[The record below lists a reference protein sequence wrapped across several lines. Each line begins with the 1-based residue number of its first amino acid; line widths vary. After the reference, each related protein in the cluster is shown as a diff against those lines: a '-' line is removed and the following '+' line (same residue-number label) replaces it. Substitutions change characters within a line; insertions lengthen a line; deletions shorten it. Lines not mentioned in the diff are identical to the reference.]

1 MMFASV
7 FASLGTR
14 IMFVVLAALLG
25 LGGLFIGFV
34 KVIQKDVLA
43 QLMEHLET
51 GQYKKREKTLA
62 YMTKILEQGIHEYYK
77 NFDNATARKMALDY
91 FKRIND
97 DKGMIYM
104 VVVDKN
110 GVVLFD
116 PVNPKTVGQS
126 GLDAQSVDGV
136 YYVRGYL
143 EAAKKGGGYT
153 YYKMPK
159 YDGGVP
165 EKKFAYSHYDEVSQ
179 MVIATTS
186 YYTDYTDINTE
197 NQAIKEGVNKVFNEN
212 TTKLFLWILT
222 ATIALVVLTLI
233 YAKLR
238 IVKRIDELV
247 LKINAF
253 SHGDKDL
260 RAKIDVGDRND
271 EISQVGRGI
280 NLFVEN
286 ARLIMEE
293 IKGIST
299 SNKTSMDKLVQIAQE
314 TQKSMKDS
322 STTLNS
328 VKNKATDVA
337 SMMNISIE
345 QSQGLRKRLIET
357 QGLVKESKDAIG
369 DLFSQI
375 IESAHTEEE
384 LSSKVEQLSRNAD
397 DVKSILDII
406 NDIADQ
412 TNLLA
417 LNAAIEAARAGEH
430 GRGFAVV
437 ADEVRNL
444 AGRTQKSL
452 AEINST
458 IMVIVQEINAVS
470 SQMNLNSQKMER
482 LSDMSKS
489 VQETYEKMSSNL
501 SSVVLDS
508 NQSMDDYAKSG
519 RQIEAMVSDFAEVE
533 KVASKTLADS
543 SDILNIATHVSGT
556 TMNLDKQVNLFK
568 T

>member
-1 MMFASV
+1 M

-14 IMFVVLAALLG
+14 IMLVVLAALLG

-34 KVIQKDVLA
+34 KVMQKDVLA

-62 YMTKILEQGIHEYYK
+62 YMTKIIEQGIHEYYK
-77 NFDNATARKMALDY
+77 DFDNATARKMALDY
-91 FKRIND
+91 FKHIND

-186 YYTDYTDINTE
+186 YYTDINTE
-197 NQAIKEGVNKVFNEN
+197 NKAIKEGVNKVFNEN

-260 RAKIDVGDRND
+260 RTKIDVGDRND
-271 EISQVGRGI
+271 EISQVGRGV

-299 SNKTSMDKLVQIAQE
+299 SNKTSMDKLVQIVQE

-337 SMMNISIE
+337 IMMNASIE

-384 LSSKVEQLSRNAD
+384 LSSQVEQLSRNAD

-501 SSVVLDS
+501 SSVVSDS

-519 RQIEAMVSDFAEVE
+519 RQIEAMVSDFVGVE

>member
-1 MMFASV
+1 
-7 FASLGTR
+7 
-14 IMFVVLAALLG
+14 MFVVLAALLG

-34 KVIQKDVLA
+34 KVMQKDVLA

-179 MVIATTS
+179 MVIAATS
-186 YYTDYTDINTE
+186 YYTDINTE
-197 NQAIKEGVNKVFNEN
+197 NQAITEGVGKVFSEN
-212 TTKLFLWILT
+212 TIKLFLWILT

-271 EISQVGRGI
+271 EISQVARGV

-299 SNKTSMDKLVQIAQE
+299 LNKTSMDKLVQITQE

-337 SMMNISIE
+337 SMMNASIE

-375 IESAHTEEE
+375 TESAHTEEE

-458 IMVIVQEINAVS
+458 IMVIVQEINDVS

-519 RQIEAMVSDFAEVE
+519 HQIEAMVSDFAEVE

>member
-1 MMFASV
+1 MVFFSMFS
-7 FASLGTR
+7 SLGTR
-14 IMFVVLAALLG
+14 IMLVVLAALIS
-25 LGGLFIGFV
+25 LGGLFVGFV
-34 KVIQKDVLA
+34 KVMQKDVLA
-43 QLMEHLET
+43 QLMEHLEN

-62 YMTKILEQGIHEYYK
+62 YMTKLLEQGIHEYYK
-77 NFDNATARKMALDY
+77 SFDNATARKMALDY

-179 MVIATTS
+179 MVIVATS
-186 YYTDYTDINTE
+186 YYTDINTE
-197 NQAIKEGVNKVFNEN
+197 NKAIKEGVNKVFNEN

-247 LKINAF
+247 LKIDAF

-260 RAKIDVGDRND
+260 RIKIDVGDRND
-271 EISQVGRGI
+271 EISQVGRGV

-299 SNKTSMDKLVQIAQE
+299 LNKTSMDKLVQITQE

-328 VKNKATDVA
+328 VKNKATDIA

-375 IESAHTEEE
+375 TESAHTEEE

-501 SSVVLDS
+501 RSVVQDS

-519 RQIEAMVSDFAEVE
+519 HQIEAMVSDFVEVE

-543 SDILNIATHVSGT
+543 SDILNIATHVSET
-556 TMNLDKQVNLFK
+556 AMNLDKQVNLFK

>member
-1 MMFASV
+1 MMFSSM

-14 IMFVVLAALLG
+14 IMLVVLAALLG

-34 KVIQKDVLA
+34 KVMQKDVLA
-43 QLMEHLET
+43 QLMEHLEN

-62 YMTKILEQGIHEYYK
+62 YMTKLLEQGIHEYYK
-77 NFDNATARKMALDY
+77 SFDNATARKMALDY

-179 MVIATTS
+179 MVIAATS
-186 YYTDYTDINTE
+186 YYTDINTE
-197 NQAIKEGVNKVFNEN
+197 NKAIKEGVNKVFNEN

-299 SNKTSMDKLVQIAQE
+299 LNKTSMDQLVQITQE

-328 VKNKATDVA
+328 VKNKATDIA

-375 IESAHTEEE
+375 TESTHTEEE
-384 LSSKVEQLSRNAD
+384 LSSQVEQLSRNAD

-501 SSVVLDS
+501 NSVVLDS

-519 RQIEAMVSDFAEVE
+519 HQIEAMVSDFVEVE

-543 SDILNIATHVSGT
+543 SDVLNIATHVSET
-556 TMNLDKQVNLFK
+556 TINLDKQVNLFK

>member
-1 MMFASV
+1 MVFASV

-14 IMFVVLAALLG
+14 IVFVVLAALIS

-34 KVIQKDVLA
+34 KVMQKDVSA

-62 YMTKILEQGIHEYYK
+62 YMTELLEQGIHEYYK
-77 NFDNATARKMALDY
+77 NFDNATARKIALDY

-126 GLDAQSVDGV
+126 GLGLKSVDGV

-143 EAAKKGGGYT
+143 EGAKKGGGYT

-179 MVIATTS
+179 MVIAATS
-186 YYTDYTDINTE
+186 YYTDINTE
-197 NQAIKEGVNKVFNEN
+197 NQAITEGVGKVFNEN

-222 ATIALVVLTLI
+222 ATIALAVLTLI

-238 IVKRIDELV
+238 IVKRIDGLV

-260 RAKIDVGDRND
+260 RAKIEVDDRND
-271 EISQVGRGI
+271 EISQVGRGV

-299 SNKTSMDKLVQIAQE
+299 SNKTSMDKLVQIVQE
-314 TQKSMKDS
+314 TQKSMKNS

-337 SMMNISIE
+337 SMMNTSIE

-501 SSVVLDS
+501 SSVVSDS

-519 RQIEAMVSDFAEVE
+519 RQIEAMVSDFVEVE

>member
-1 MMFASV
+1 MMFSSM

-14 IMFVVLAALLG
+14 IMLVVLAALLG

-62 YMTKILEQGIHEYYK
+62 YMTKIIEQGIHEYYK

-116 PVNPKTVGQS
+116 SVNPKTVGQS

-186 YYTDYTDINTE
+186 YYTDINTE
-197 NQAIKEGVNKVFNEN
+197 NKAIKEGVNKVFNEN
-212 TTKLFLWILT
+212 TTRLFLWILT

-328 VKNKATDVA
+328 VKNKATDVVN
-337 SMMNISIE
+337 MMNISIE

-375 IESAHTEEE
+375 TESAHTEEE

-458 IMVIVQEINAVS
+458 IMVIVQEINDVS

-519 RQIEAMVSDFAEVE
+519 HQIEAMVSDFAEVE
-533 KVASKTLADS
+533 KVASKTLVDS
-543 SDILNIATHVSGT
+543 SNILNIATHVSET
-556 TMNLDKQVNLFK
+556 AMNLDKQVNLFK

>member
-1 MMFASV
+1 MMFSSM

-14 IMFVVLAALLG
+14 IMLVVLAALLG

-34 KVIQKDVLA
+34 KVMQKDVLA

-51 GQYKKREKTLA
+51 GQYKKREKTLT

-126 GLDAQSVDGV
+126 GLNAQSVDGV

-179 MVIATTS
+179 MVIAATS
-186 YYTDYTDINTE
+186 YYTDINTE
-197 NQAIKEGVNKVFNEN
+197 NKAIKEGVNKVFNEN

-222 ATIALVVLTLI
+222 ATVALVVLTLI

-260 RAKIDVGDRND
+260 RIKIDVGDRND
-271 EISQVGRGI
+271 EISQVGRGV

-299 SNKTSMDKLVQIAQE
+299 LNKTSMDQLVQIAQE

-328 VKNKATDVA
+328 VKNKATDIA

-375 IESAHTEEE
+375 TESAHTEEE

-501 SSVVLDS
+501 SSVVSDS

-519 RQIEAMVSDFAEVE
+519 HQIEAMVSDFAEVE
-533 KVASKTLADS
+533 KVASNTLADS

>member
-34 KVIQKDVLA
+34 KVMQKDVLA

-62 YMTKILEQGIHEYYK
+62 YMTKLLEQGIHEYYK
-77 NFDNATARKMALDY
+77 SFDNATARKMALDY

-179 MVIATTS
+179 MVIAATS
-186 YYTDYTDINTE
+186 YYTDINTE
-197 NQAIKEGVNKVFNEN
+197 NKAIKEGVNKVFNEN

-260 RAKIDVGDRND
+260 RTKIDVGDRND
-271 EISQVGRGI
+271 EISQVGRGV

-286 ARLIMEE
+286 ACLIMEE

-299 SNKTSMDKLVQIAQE
+299 SNKTSMDKLVQIVQE

-337 SMMNISIE
+337 SMMNASIE

-375 IESAHTEEE
+375 IESAHTEKE
-384 LSSKVEQLSRNAD
+384 LSSQVEQLSRNTD

-501 SSVVLDS
+501 SSVVSDS

-519 RQIEAMVSDFAEVE
+519 RQIEAMVSDFVGVE
-533 KVASKTLADS
+533 KVASKTLADY
-543 SDILNIATHVSGT
+543 SDILNIATHVSET

>member
-1 MMFASV
+1 MFSSM

-14 IMFVVLAALLG
+14 IMLVVLVALLG
-25 LGGLFIGFV
+25 LGGLFVGFV
-34 KVIQKDVLA
+34 KVMQKDVLA
-43 QLMEHLET
+43 QLMEHLEN

-62 YMTKILEQGIHEYYK
+62 YMTKLLEQGIHEYYK
-77 NFDNATARKMALDY
+77 SFDNATARKMALDY

-179 MVIATTS
+179 MVIAATS
-186 YYTDYTDINTE
+186 YYTDINTE
-197 NQAIKEGVNKVFNEN
+197 NKAIKEGVNKVFDEN

-253 SHGDKDL
+253 SRGDKDL
-260 RAKIDVGDRND
+260 RIKIDVGDRND
-271 EISQVGRGI
+271 EISQVGRGV

-299 SNKTSMDKLVQIAQE
+299 LNKTSMDKLVQITQE
-314 TQKSMKDS
+314 TQKSMKNS

-328 VKNKATDVA
+328 VKNKATDIA

-375 IESAHTEEE
+375 TESAHTEDE

-519 RQIEAMVSDFAEVE
+519 HQIEAMVSDFVEVE

-543 SDILNIATHVSGT
+543 SDILNIATHVSET

>member
-1 MMFASV
+1 MFSSM

-14 IMFVVLAALLG
+14 IMLVVLAALLG

-34 KVIQKDVLA
+34 KVMQKDVLA
-43 QLMEHLET
+43 QLMEHLEN

-179 MVIATTS
+179 MVIAATS
-186 YYTDYTDINTE
+186 YYTDINTE
-197 NQAIKEGVNKVFNEN
+197 NKAIKEGVNKVFNEN

-260 RAKIDVGDRND
+260 RAKIDVDDRND
-271 EISQVGRGI
+271 EISQVGRGV
-280 NLFVEN
+280 NLFVEK

-299 SNKTSMDKLVQIAQE
+299 SNKTSMDQLVQIVQE

-328 VKNKATDVA
+328 VKNKATDIA

-375 IESAHTEEE
+375 TESAHTEDE

-458 IMVIVQEINAVS
+458 IMVIVQEINDVS

-501 SSVVLDS
+501 SSVVSDS

-519 RQIEAMVSDFAEVE
+519 HQIEAMVSDFAEVE

>member
-34 KVIQKDVLA
+34 KVMQKDVLA

-179 MVIATTS
+179 MVIAATS
-186 YYTDYTDINTE
+186 YYTDINTE
-197 NQAIKEGVNKVFNEN
+197 NKAIKEGVNKVFNEN

-260 RAKIDVGDRND
+260 RTKIDVGDRND
-271 EISQVGRGI
+271 EISQVGRGV

-286 ARLIMEE
+286 ARLIMEK

-337 SMMNISIE
+337 SMMNASIE

-384 LSSKVEQLSRNAD
+384 LSSQVEQLSRNAD

-501 SSVVLDS
+501 SSVVSDS

-519 RQIEAMVSDFAEVE
+519 RQIEAMVSDFVGVE

>member
-1 MMFASV
+1 
-7 FASLGTR
+7 SLGTR

-34 KVIQKDVLA
+34 KIMQKDVLA

-62 YMTKILEQGIHEYYK
+62 YMTKLLEQGIHGYYK

-126 GLDAQSVDGV
+126 GLSLQSVDGV

-179 MVIATTS
+179 MVIAATS
-186 YYTDYTDINTE
+186 YYTDINTE
-197 NQAIKEGVNKVFNEN
+197 NQAITEGVGKVFNEN
-212 TTKLFLWILT
+212 TAKLFLWILT

-260 RAKIDVGDRND
+260 RARIDVGDRND
-271 EISQVGRGI
+271 EISQVGRGV

-337 SMMNISIE
+337 SMMNASIE

-384 LSSKVEQLSRNAD
+384 LSSQVEQLSRNAD

-501 SSVVLDS
+501 SSVVSDS

-519 RQIEAMVSDFAEVE
+519 RQIEAMVSDFVGVE

>member
-1 MMFASV
+1 MMFSSM

-14 IMFVVLAALLG
+14 IMLVVLAALLG

-34 KVIQKDVLA
+34 KVMQKDVLA
-43 QLMEHLET
+43 QLMEHLEN

-62 YMTKILEQGIHEYYK
+62 YMTKLLEQGIHEYYK
-77 NFDNATARKMALDY
+77 SFDNATARKMALDY

-179 MVIATTS
+179 MVIAATS
-186 YYTDYTDINTE
+186 YYTDINTE
-197 NQAIKEGVNKVFNEN
+197 NKAIKEGVNKVFNEN

-222 ATIALVVLTLI
+222 ATIALVVLTLV

-299 SNKTSMDKLVQIAQE
+299 LNKTSMDQLVQITQE

-328 VKNKATDVA
+328 VKNKATDIA

-375 IESAHTEEE
+375 TESAHTEEE
-384 LSSKVEQLSRNAD
+384 LSSQVEQLSRNAD

-519 RQIEAMVSDFAEVE
+519 HQIEAMVNDFVEVE

-543 SDILNIATHVSGT
+543 SDILNIATHVSET
-556 TMNLDKQVNLFK
+556 TINLDKQVNLFK

>member
-1 MMFASV
+1 MMFSSM

-14 IMFVVLAALLG
+14 IMLVVLAALLG

-34 KVIQKDVLA
+34 KVMQKDVLA

-179 MVIATTS
+179 MVIAATS
-186 YYTDYTDINTE
+186 YYTDINTE

-253 SHGDKDL
+253 SRGDKDL
-260 RAKIDVGDRND
+260 RIKIDVGDRND
-271 EISQVGRGI
+271 EISQVGRGV

-299 SNKTSMDKLVQIAQE
+299 LNKTSMDKLVQIAQE

-337 SMMNISIE
+337 SMMNTSIE

-375 IESAHTEEE
+375 TESAHTEEE

-458 IMVIVQEINAVS
+458 IMVIVQEINDVS

-501 SSVVLDS
+501 SSVVSDS

-519 RQIEAMVSDFAEVE
+519 HQIEAMVSDFVEVE

-543 SDILNIATHVSGT
+543 SGILNIATHVSET

>member
-1 MMFASV
+1 MMFSSM

-14 IMFVVLAALLG
+14 IMLVVLAALLG

-34 KVIQKDVLA
+34 KVMQKDVLA

-179 MVIATTS
+179 MVIAATS
-186 YYTDYTDINTE
+186 YYTDINTE
-197 NQAIKEGVNKVFNEN
+197 NKAIKEGVNKVFNEN
-212 TTKLFLWILT
+212 TTRLFLWILT

-253 SHGDKDL
+253 SRGDKDL
-260 RAKIDVGDRND
+260 RIKIDVGDRND
-271 EISQVGRGI
+271 EISQVGHGV

-314 TQKSMKDS
+314 TQKSMKNS

-375 IESAHTEEE
+375 TESAHTEEE

-458 IMVIVQEINAVS
+458 IMVIVQEINDVS

-501 SSVVLDS
+501 SSVVSDS

-519 RQIEAMVSDFAEVE
+519 HQIEAMVSDFAEVE
-533 KVASKTLADS
+533 KVASKTLTDS

>member
-1 MMFASV
+1 MMFSSM

-14 IMFVVLAALLG
+14 IMLVVLVALLG

-34 KVIQKDVLA
+34 KVMQKDVLA
-43 QLMEHLET
+43 QLMEHLEN

-62 YMTKILEQGIHEYYK
+62 YMTEIIEQGIHEYYK
-77 NFDNATARKMALDY
+77 SFDNATARKMALDY

-179 MVIATTS
+179 MVIAATS
-186 YYTDYTDINTE
+186 YYTDINTE
-197 NQAIKEGVNKVFNEN
+197 NKAIKEGVNKVFNEN

-247 LKINAF
+247 FKVNAF

-271 EISQVGRGI
+271 EISQVGRGV

-299 SNKTSMDKLVQIAQE
+299 LNKTSMDKLVQITQE
-314 TQKSMKDS
+314 TQKSMKNS

-328 VKNKATDVA
+328 VKNKATDIA
-337 SMMNISIE
+337 SMMNASIE

-369 DLFSQI
+369 HLFSQI
-375 IESAHTEEE
+375 TESAHTEEE
-384 LSSKVEQLSRNAD
+384 LSSQVEQLSRNAD

-501 SSVVLDS
+501 SSVVQDS

-519 RQIEAMVSDFAEVE
+519 HQIEAMVSDFVEVE

-543 SDILNIATHVSGT
+543 SDILNIATHVSET
-556 TMNLDKQVNLFK
+556 AMNLDKQVNLFK

>member
-34 KVIQKDVLA
+34 KVMQKDVLA

-179 MVIATTS
+179 MVIAATS
-186 YYTDYTDINTE
+186 YYTDINTE
-197 NQAIKEGVNKVFNEN
+197 NKAIKEGVNKVFNEN

-260 RAKIDVGDRND
+260 RTRIDVGDRND
-271 EISQVGRGI
+271 EISQVGRGV

-337 SMMNISIE
+337 SMMNASIE

-384 LSSKVEQLSRNAD
+384 LSSQVEQLSRNAD

-501 SSVVLDS
+501 SSVVSDS

-519 RQIEAMVSDFAEVE
+519 RQIEAMVSDFVGVE

>member
-1 MMFASV
+1 MFSSM

-14 IMFVVLAALLG
+14 IMLVVLAALLG

-34 KVIQKDVLA
+34 KVVQKDVLA
-43 QLMEHLET
+43 QLMEHLEN

-62 YMTKILEQGIHEYYK
+62 YMTKLLEQGIHEYYK
-77 NFDNATARKMALDY
+77 SFDNATARKMALDY

-126 GLDAQSVDGV
+126 GLEAQSVDGV

-179 MVIATTS
+179 MVIAATS
-186 YYTDYTDINTE
+186 YYTDINTE
-197 NQAIKEGVNKVFNEN
+197 NKAIKEGVNKVFNEN

-299 SNKTSMDKLVQIAQE
+299 LNKTSMDKLVQITQE
-314 TQKSMKDS
+314 TQKSMKNS

-328 VKNKATDVA
+328 VKNKATDIA

-375 IESAHTEEE
+375 TESAHTEEE
-384 LSSKVEQLSRNAD
+384 LSSQVEQLSRNAD

-519 RQIEAMVSDFAEVE
+519 HQIEAMVSDFVEVE

-543 SDILNIATHVSGT
+543 SDVLNIATHVSGT

>member
-1 MMFASV
+1 MMFSSM

-14 IMFVVLAALLG
+14 IMLVVLAALLG

-34 KVIQKDVLA
+34 KVMQKDVLA
-43 QLMEHLET
+43 QLMEHLEN

-62 YMTKILEQGIHEYYK
+62 YMTKLLEQGIHEYYK
-77 NFDNATARKMALDY
+77 SFDNATARKMALDY

-179 MVIATTS
+179 MVIAATS
-186 YYTDYTDINTE
+186 YYTDINTE
-197 NQAIKEGVNKVFNEN
+197 NKAIKEGVNKVFNEN

-222 ATIALVVLTLI
+222 ATIALVVLTLV

-299 SNKTSMDKLVQIAQE
+299 LNKTSMDKLVQITQE

-328 VKNKATDVA
+328 VKNKATDIA
-337 SMMNISIE
+337 GMMNISIE

-375 IESAHTEEE
+375 TESAHTEEE
-384 LSSKVEQLSRNAD
+384 LSSQVEQLSRNAD

-470 SQMNLNSQKMER
+470 SQMNLNSQKMEH

-519 RQIEAMVSDFAEVE
+519 HQIEAMVSDFVEVE

-543 SDILNIATHVSGT
+543 SDILNIATHVSET
-556 TMNLDKQVNLFK
+556 TINLDKQVNLFK

>member
-14 IMFVVLAALLG
+14 IMLVVLAALLG

-34 KVIQKDVLA
+34 KVMQKDVLA

-62 YMTKILEQGIHEYYK
+62 YMTKLLEQGIHEYYK
-77 NFDNATARKMALDY
+77 NFDNATARKMAFDY

-126 GLDAQSVDGV
+126 GLSLQSVDGV

-179 MVIATTS
+179 MVIAATS
-186 YYTDYTDINTE
+186 YYTDINTE
-197 NQAIKEGVNKVFNEN
+197 NKAIKEGVNKVFNEN

-260 RAKIDVGDRND
+260 RARIDVGDRND
-271 EISQVGRGI
+271 EISQVGRGV

-328 VKNKATDVA
+328 VKSKATDVA
-337 SMMNISIE
+337 SMMNASIE

-384 LSSKVEQLSRNAD
+384 LSSQVEQLSRNAD

-501 SSVVLDS
+501 SSVVSDS

-519 RQIEAMVSDFAEVE
+519 RQIEAMVSDFVGVE

>member
-1 MMFASV
+1 MMFSSM

-14 IMFVVLAALLG
+14 IMLVVLAALLG

-34 KVIQKDVLA
+34 KVMQKDVLA
-43 QLMEHLET
+43 QLMEHLEN

-62 YMTKILEQGIHEYYK
+62 YMTKLLEQGIHEYYK
-77 NFDNATARKMALDY
+77 SFDNATARKMALDY

-126 GLDAQSVDGV
+126 GLEAQSVDGV

-179 MVIATTS
+179 MVIAATS
-186 YYTDYTDINTE
+186 YYTDINTE
-197 NQAIKEGVNKVFNEN
+197 NKAIKEGVNKVFNEN

-222 ATIALVVLTLI
+222 ATIMLVVLTLV

-247 LKINAF
+247 FKINAF

-299 SNKTSMDKLVQIAQE
+299 LNKTSMDQLVQITQE

-328 VKNKATDVA
+328 VKNKATDIA

-375 IESAHTEEE
+375 TESAHTEEE
-384 LSSKVEQLSRNAD
+384 LSSQVEQLSRNAD

-519 RQIEAMVSDFAEVE
+519 HQIEAMVSDFVEVE

-543 SDILNIATHVSGT
+543 SEILNIATHVSGT

>member
-1 MMFASV
+1 MFASI
-7 FASLGTR
+7 FSSFGAR
-14 IMFVVLAALLG
+14 IVLVVLATLLG
-25 LGGLFIGFV
+25 LGGLSISLV
-34 KVIQKDVLA
+34 KVMQKDVLE
-43 QLMEHLET
+43 QIMGHLET
-51 GQYKKREKTLA
+51 EQYRKREKTLA

-116 PVNPKTVGQS
+116 PVNPKTIGQS
-126 GLDAQSVDGV
+126 GISLQSVDGV
-136 YYVRGYL
+136 YYVKGYL

-159 YDGGVP
+159 YGGGVP

-179 MVIATTS
+179 MVIAATS
-186 YYTDYTDINTE
+186 YYTDIDAE
-197 NQAIKEGVNKVFNEN
+197 NRAIKEDIEKAFNES
-212 TTKLFLWILT
+212 TAKLFLWILI
-222 ATIALVVLTLI
+222 ATIALAVLTLI
-233 YAKLR
+233 YAKLK
-238 IVKRIDELV
+238 IVKRIDDLV

-260 RAKIDVGDRND
+260 RAKIDVDDRND
-271 EISQVGRGI
+271 EISQVGHGV
-280 NLFVEN
+280 NLFVEK
-286 ARLIMEE
+286 ARLIIEE
-293 IKGIST
+293 TKGIST
-299 SNKTSMDKLVQIAQE
+299 LNKTSMDKLVQITKE
-314 TQKSMKDS
+314 TQESMKNS

-328 VKNKATDVA
+328 VKDKATDVA
-337 SMMNISIE
+337 SVMSASIE

-369 DLFSQI
+369 DLFYQI
-375 IESAHTEEE
+375 IEAAHTEEE
-384 LSSKVEQLSRNAD
+384 LSNKVEQLSRNAD

-458 IMVIVQEINAVS
+458 IMVIVQEINDVS

-489 VQETYEKMSSNL
+489 VQETYEKMSANL

-519 RQIEAMVSDFAEVE
+519 RQIEAMVSDFIKVE
-533 KVASKTLADS
+533 KVASKTLADY
-543 SDILNIATHVSGT
+543 SDILKIATHVSET
-556 TMNLDKQVNLFK
+556 TKNLDKQVNLFK

>member
-1 MMFASV
+1 MVFFSMFS
-7 FASLGTR
+7 SLGTR

-34 KVIQKDVLA
+34 KVMQKDVLA

-62 YMTKILEQGIHEYYK
+62 YMTELLEQGIHEYYK
-77 NFDNATARKMALDY
+77 SFDNATARKMALDY

-179 MVIATTS
+179 MVIAATS
-186 YYTDYTDINTE
+186 YYTDINTE
-197 NQAIKEGVNKVFNEN
+197 NKAIKEGVIKVFNEN

-238 IVKRIDELV
+238 IVKRLNELV
-247 LKINAF
+247 FKINAF

-271 EISQVGRGI
+271 EISQVGCGV

-286 ARLIMEE
+286 ARLIVEE

-299 SNKTSMDKLVQIAQE
+299 LNKTSMDKLVQITQE
-314 TQKSMKDS
+314 TQKSMKNS

-328 VKNKATDVA
+328 VKNKATDIA
-337 SMMNISIE
+337 SMMNASIE

-357 QGLVKESKDAIG
+357 QAFAKESKDAIG

-375 IESAHTEEE
+375 TESAHTEEE
-384 LSSKVEQLSRNAD
+384 LSSQVEQLSRNAD

-501 SSVVLDS
+501 SSVVQDS

-519 RQIEAMVSDFAEVE
+519 HQIEAMVSDFVEVE

-543 SDILNIATHVSGT
+543 SDILNIATHVSET

>member
-34 KVIQKDVLA
+34 KVIQKDVLM

-62 YMTKILEQGIHEYYK
+62 YMTKLLEQGIHEYYK
-77 NFDNATARKMALDY
+77 SFDNATARKMALDY

-179 MVIATTS
+179 MVIAATS
-186 YYTDYTDINTE
+186 YYTDINTE
-197 NQAIKEGVNKVFNEN
+197 NKAIKESVNKVFNEN
-212 TTKLFLWILT
+212 TAKLFLWILT

-260 RAKIDVGDRND
+260 RTKIDVGDRND
-271 EISQVGRGI
+271 EISQVGRGV

-299 SNKTSMDKLVQIAQE
+299 LNKTSMDKLVQIAQE

-337 SMMNISIE
+337 SMMNASIE

-375 IESAHTEEE
+375 TESAHTEEE

-501 SSVVLDS
+501 SSVVQDS

-519 RQIEAMVSDFAEVE
+519 RQIEAMVSDFVGVE

>member
-1 MMFASV
+1 MMFSSM

-14 IMFVVLAALLG
+14 IMLVVLAALLG

-34 KVIQKDVLA
+34 KVMQKDVLA

-186 YYTDYTDINTE
+186 YYTDINTE

-212 TTKLFLWILT
+212 TAKLFLWILT

-238 IVKRIDELV
+238 IVKRIDGLV

-260 RAKIDVGDRND
+260 RAKIEVDDRND
-271 EISQVGRGI
+271 EISQVGRGV

-337 SMMNISIE
+337 SMMNASIE

-470 SQMNLNSQKMER
+470 SQMNLNSQKMEH

-501 SSVVLDS
+501 SSVVRDS

-519 RQIEAMVSDFAEVE
+519 RQIEAMVSDFVGVE

>member
-1 MMFASV
+1 MFSSM
-7 FASLGTR
+7 FASLGAR
-14 IMFVVLAALLG
+14 IMLVVLAALLG

-34 KVIQKDVLA
+34 KVMQKDVLV

-165 EKKFAYSHYDEVSQ
+165 EKKFAYSHYDEMSQ
-179 MVIATTS
+179 MVIAATS
-186 YYTDYTDINTE
+186 YYTDINTE
-197 NQAIKEGVNKVFNEN
+197 NKAIKEGVNKVFDEN

-253 SHGDKDL
+253 TRGDKDL

-271 EISQVGRGI
+271 EISQVGRGV

-299 SNKTSMDKLVQIAQE
+299 LNKTSMDKLVQITQE

-328 VKNKATDVA
+328 VKNKATDIA
-337 SMMNISIE
+337 GMMNISIE

-375 IESAHTEEE
+375 TESAHTEEE

-519 RQIEAMVSDFAEVE
+519 HQIEAMVSDFVEVE

-543 SDILNIATHVSGT
+543 SEILNIAMHVSGT

>member
-1 MMFASV
+1 MVFASV

-179 MVIATTS
+179 MVIAATS
-186 YYTDYTDINTE
+186 YYTDINTE
-197 NQAIKEGVNKVFNEN
+197 NKAIKEGVNKVFNEN

-337 SMMNISIE
+337 SMMNISVE

-357 QGLVKESKDAIG
+357 QALVKEGKDAIG

-375 IESAHTEEE
+375 TESAHTEEE

-519 RQIEAMVSDFAEVE
+519 HQIEAMVSDFVEVE
-533 KVASKTLADS
+533 KVASNTLVDS
-543 SDILNIATHVSGT
+543 SDILNIATHVSET

>member
-1 MMFASV
+1 MMFSSM

-14 IMFVVLAALLG
+14 IMLVVLAALLG

-34 KVIQKDVLA
+34 KVMQKDVLA

-179 MVIATTS
+179 MVIAATS
-186 YYTDYTDINTE
+186 YYTDINTE
-197 NQAIKEGVNKVFNEN
+197 NKAIKEGVNKVFNEN

-271 EISQVGRGI
+271 EISQVARGV

-299 SNKTSMDKLVQIAQE
+299 LNKTSMDKLVQITQE
-314 TQKSMKDS
+314 TQKSMKNS

-328 VKNKATDVA
+328 VKNKATDIA

-375 IESAHTEEE
+375 TESAHTEEE

-458 IMVIVQEINAVS
+458 IMVIVQEINDVS

-501 SSVVLDS
+501 SSVVSDS

-519 RQIEAMVSDFAEVE
+519 HQIEAMVSDFAEVE

-543 SDILNIATHVSGT
+543 SDILNIATHVNGT

>member
-1 MMFASV
+1 MFSSM

-14 IMFVVLAALLG
+14 IMLVVLTTLLG

-34 KVIQKDVLA
+34 KVMQKDVLA

-179 MVIATTS
+179 MVIAATS
-186 YYTDYTDINTE
+186 YYTDINTE
-197 NQAIKEGVNKVFNEN
+197 NKAIKEGVNKVFNEN

-253 SHGDKDL
+253 SRGDKDL
-260 RAKIDVGDRND
+260 RIKIDVGNRND
-271 EISQVGRGI
+271 EISQVGRGV

-299 SNKTSMDKLVQIAQE
+299 LNKTSMDKLVQIAQE

-328 VKNKATDVA
+328 VKNKATDIA

-375 IESAHTEEE
+375 TESAHTEEE

-458 IMVIVQEINAVS
+458 IMVIVQEINDVS
-470 SQMNLNSQKMER
+470 SQMNLNSQKMEH

-501 SSVVLDS
+501 SSVVQDS

-519 RQIEAMVSDFAEVE
+519 RQIEAMVSDFIEVE

>member
-1 MMFASV
+1 MCFARDSYYV
-7 FASLGTR
+7 CRASRSFGFR
-14 IMFVVLAALLG
+14 
-25 LGGLFIGFV
+25 GLFIGFV
-34 KVIQKDVLA
+34 KVMQKDVLA

-62 YMTKILEQGIHEYYK
+62 YMTELLEQGIHGYYK

-179 MVIATTS
+179 MVIAATS
-186 YYTDYTDINTE
+186 YYTDINTE
-197 NQAIKEGVNKVFNEN
+197 NKAIKEGVNKVFNEN

-260 RAKIDVGDRND
+260 RTKIDVGDRNN

-337 SMMNISIE
+337 SMMNASIE

-357 QGLVKESKDAIG
+357 QGLVKESKDTIG

-375 IESAHTEEE
+375 TESAHTEEE

-501 SSVVLDS
+501 SSVVQDS

-519 RQIEAMVSDFAEVE
+519 HQIEAMVSDFAEVE

-543 SDILNIATHVSGT
+543 SDILNIATHVSET

>member
-1 MMFASV
+1 MMFSSM

-14 IMFVVLAALLG
+14 IMLVVLAALLG

-34 KVIQKDVLA
+34 KVMQKDVLA
-43 QLMEHLET
+43 QLMEHLEN

-62 YMTKILEQGIHEYYK
+62 YMTKLLEQGIHEYYK
-77 NFDNATARKMALDY
+77 SFDNATARKMALDY

-179 MVIATTS
+179 MVIAATS
-186 YYTDYTDINTE
+186 YYTDINTE
-197 NQAIKEGVNKVFNEN
+197 NKAIKEGVNKVFNEN

-222 ATIALVVLTLI
+222 ATIALVVLTLV

-247 LKINAF
+247 FKINAF

-299 SNKTSMDKLVQIAQE
+299 LNKTSMDQLVQITQE
-314 TQKSMKDS
+314 TQKSMKNS

-328 VKNKATDVA
+328 VKNKATDIA
-337 SMMNISIE
+337 SMMNASIE

-375 IESAHTEEE
+375 TESAHTEEE
-384 LSSKVEQLSRNAD
+384 LSSQVEQLSRNAD

-470 SQMNLNSQKMER
+470 SQMNLNSQKMEH

-519 RQIEAMVSDFAEVE
+519 HQIEAMVSDFVEVE

-543 SDILNIATHVSGT
+543 SDILNIATHVSET
-556 TMNLDKQVNLFK
+556 TINLDKQVNLFK

>member
-1 MMFASV
+1 MFASV

-34 KVIQKDVLA
+34 KVMQKDVLA

-77 NFDNATARKMALDY
+77 SFDNATARKMALDY

-179 MVIATTS
+179 MVIAATS
-186 YYTDYTDINTE
+186 YYTDINTE
-197 NQAIKEGVNKVFNEN
+197 NKAIKEGVNKVFNEN
-212 TTKLFLWILT
+212 TAKLFLWILT

-260 RAKIDVGDRND
+260 RTKIDVGDRND
-271 EISQVGRGI
+271 EISQVGRGV

-286 ARLIMEE
+286 ARLIIEE

-337 SMMNISIE
+337 SMMNASIE

-384 LSSKVEQLSRNAD
+384 LSSQVEQLSRNAD

-501 SSVVLDS
+501 SSVVSDS

-519 RQIEAMVSDFAEVE
+519 RQIEAMVSDFVGVE

>member
-1 MMFASV
+1 MFSSM

-14 IMFVVLAALLG
+14 IMLVVLAALLG

-34 KVIQKDVLA
+34 KVMQKDVLA

-179 MVIATTS
+179 MVIAATS
-186 YYTDYTDINTE
+186 YYTDINTE
-197 NQAIKEGVNKVFNEN
+197 NKAIKEGVNKVFNEN

-260 RAKIDVGDRND
+260 RAKINLGDRND
-271 EISQVGRGI
+271 EISQVGRGV

-314 TQKSMKDS
+314 TQKSMKNS

-328 VKNKATDVA
+328 VKNKATDIA

-357 QGLVKESKDAIG
+357 QGLVKESKEAIG

-375 IESAHTEEE
+375 TESAHTEEE

-519 RQIEAMVSDFAEVE
+519 HQIEAMVSDFAEVE

-543 SDILNIATHVSGT
+543 SGILNIATHVSGT

>member
-1 MMFASV
+1 MMFSSM

-14 IMFVVLAALLG
+14 IMLVVLAALLG

-34 KVIQKDVLA
+34 KVMQKDVLA
-43 QLMEHLET
+43 QLMEHLEN

-62 YMTKILEQGIHEYYK
+62 YMTKLLEQGIHEYYK
-77 NFDNATARKMALDY
+77 SFDNATARKMALDY

-179 MVIATTS
+179 MVIAATS
-186 YYTDYTDINTE
+186 YYTDINTE
-197 NQAIKEGVNKVFNEN
+197 NKAIKEGVNKVFNEN

-222 ATIALVVLTLI
+222 ATIALVVLTLV

-260 RAKIDVGDRND
+260 RTKIDVGDRND

-299 SNKTSMDKLVQIAQE
+299 LNKTSMNQLVQITQE

-322 STTLNS
+322 TTTLNS
-328 VKNKATDVA
+328 VKNKATDIA

-375 IESAHTEEE
+375 TESAHTEEE
-384 LSSKVEQLSRNAD
+384 LSSQVEQLSRNAD

-519 RQIEAMVSDFAEVE
+519 HQIEAMVSDFVEVE

-543 SDILNIATHVSGT
+543 SDILNIATHVSET
-556 TMNLDKQVNLFK
+556 TINLDKQVNLFK

>member
-1 MMFASV
+1 MVFFSMFS
-7 FASLGTR
+7 SLGTR

-34 KVIQKDVLA
+34 KVMQKDVLA
-43 QLMEHLET
+43 QLMEHLEN

-62 YMTKILEQGIHEYYK
+62 YMTEIIEQGIHEYYK
-77 NFDNATARKMALDY
+77 SFDNATARKMALDY

-179 MVIATTS
+179 MVIAATS
-186 YYTDYTDINTE
+186 YYTDINTE
-197 NQAIKEGVNKVFNEN
+197 NKAIKEGVNKVFNEN

-247 LKINAF
+247 FKVNAF

-271 EISQVGRGI
+271 EISQVGRGV

-299 SNKTSMDKLVQIAQE
+299 LNKTSMGKLVQITQE
-314 TQKSMKDS
+314 TQKSMKNS

-328 VKNKATDVA
+328 VKNKATDIA
-337 SMMNISIE
+337 SMMNASIE

-369 DLFSQI
+369 HLFSQI
-375 IESAHTEEE
+375 TESAHTEEE
-384 LSSKVEQLSRNAD
+384 LSSQVEQLSRNAD

-489 VQETYEKMSSNL
+489 VQETYDKMSSNL
-501 SSVVLDS
+501 SSVVQDS

-519 RQIEAMVSDFAEVE
+519 HQIEAMVSDFVEVE

-543 SDILNIATHVSGT
+543 SDILNIATHVSET
-556 TMNLDKQVNLFK
+556 AMNLDKQVNLFK

>member
-1 MMFASV
+1 
-7 FASLGTR
+7 GTR
-14 IMFVVLAALLG
+14 IMLVVLAALLG

-34 KVIQKDVLA
+34 KVMQKDVLA
-43 QLMEHLET
+43 QLMEHLEN

-62 YMTKILEQGIHEYYK
+62 YMTKLLEQGIHEYYK
-77 NFDNATARKMALDY
+77 SFDNATARKMALDY

-179 MVIATTS
+179 MVIAATS
-186 YYTDYTDINTE
+186 YYTDINTE
-197 NQAIKEGVNKVFNEN
+197 NKAIKEGVNKVFNEN

-222 ATIALVVLTLI
+222 ATIALVVLTLV

-247 LKINAF
+247 FKINAF

-299 SNKTSMDKLVQIAQE
+299 LNKTSMDQLVQITQE

-328 VKNKATDVA
+328 VKNKATDIA

-375 IESAHTEEE
+375 TESAHTEEE
-384 LSSKVEQLSRNAD
+384 LSSQVEQLSRNAD

-519 RQIEAMVSDFAEVE
+519 HQIEAMVSDFVEVE

>member
-1 MMFASV
+1 MFSSM

-14 IMFVVLAALLG
+14 IMLVVLAALLG

-34 KVIQKDVLA
+34 KVMQKDVLA
-43 QLMEHLET
+43 QLMEHLEI
-51 GQYKKREKTLA
+51 GQYKKREKTLT
-62 YMTKILEQGIHEYYK
+62 YMTKIIEQGIHEYYK
-77 NFDNATARKMALDY
+77 SFDNATARKMALDY

-179 MVIATTS
+179 MVIAATS
-186 YYTDYTDINTE
+186 YYTDINTE
-197 NQAIKEGVNKVFNEN
+197 NKAIKEGVNKVFNEN

-299 SNKTSMDKLVQIAQE
+299 SNKTSMDKLVQIVQE
-314 TQKSMKDS
+314 TQKSMKNS

-337 SMMNISIE
+337 SMMNASIE

-375 IESAHTEEE
+375 TESAHTEEE

-501 SSVVLDS
+501 SSVVRDS

-519 RQIEAMVSDFAEVE
+519 HQIEAMVSDFIEVE

>member
-1 MMFASV
+1 M

-14 IMFVVLAALLG
+14 IMLVVLAALLG

-34 KVIQKDVLA
+34 KVMQKDVLA

-179 MVIATTS
+179 MVIAATS
-186 YYTDYTDINTE
+186 YYTDINTE
-197 NQAIKEGVNKVFNEN
+197 NKAIKEGVNKVFNEN
-212 TTKLFLWILT
+212 TTRLFLWILT

-260 RAKIDVGDRND
+260 RAKIDLGDRND
-271 EISQVGRGI
+271 EISQVGRGV

-314 TQKSMKDS
+314 TQKSMKNS

-328 VKNKATDVA
+328 VKNKATDIA

-375 IESAHTEEE
+375 TESAHTEEE

-458 IMVIVQEINAVS
+458 IMVIVQEVNDVS

-519 RQIEAMVSDFAEVE
+519 HQIEAMVSDFAEVE

>member
-1 MMFASV
+1 MMFSSM

-14 IMFVVLAALLG
+14 IMLVVLAALLG

-34 KVIQKDVLA
+34 KVMQKDVLA

-179 MVIATTS
+179 MVIAATS
-186 YYTDYTDINTE
+186 YYTDINTE
-197 NQAIKEGVNKVFNEN
+197 NKAIKEGVNKVFNEN

-253 SHGDKDL
+253 SRGDKDL
-260 RAKIDVGDRND
+260 RIKIDVGDRND
-271 EISQVGRGI
+271 EISQVGHGV

-328 VKNKATDVA
+328 VKNKATDIA

-375 IESAHTEEE
+375 TESAHTEEE

-458 IMVIVQEINAVS
+458 IMVIVQEINDVS

-501 SSVVLDS
+501 SSVVSDS

-519 RQIEAMVSDFAEVE
+519 HQIEAMVSDFAEVE

>member
-1 MMFASV
+1 MMFSSM

-14 IMFVVLAALLG
+14 IMLVVLAALLG

-34 KVIQKDVLA
+34 KVMQKDVLA
-43 QLMEHLET
+43 QLMEHLEN

-62 YMTKILEQGIHEYYK
+62 YMTKLLEQGIHEYYK
-77 NFDNATARKMALDY
+77 SFDNATARKMALDY

-179 MVIATTS
+179 MVIAATS
-186 YYTDYTDINTE
+186 YYTDINTE
-197 NQAIKEGVNKVFNEN
+197 NKAIKEGVNKVFNEN

-222 ATIALVVLTLI
+222 ATIALVVLTLV

-260 RAKIDVGDRND
+260 RAKIDVSDRND

-299 SNKTSMDKLVQIAQE
+299 LNKTSMDQLVQITQE

-322 STTLNS
+322 TTTLNS
-328 VKNKATDVA
+328 VKNKATDIA

-375 IESAHTEEE
+375 TESAHTEEE
-384 LSSKVEQLSRNAD
+384 LSSQVEQLSRNAD

-519 RQIEAMVSDFAEVE
+519 HQIEAMVSDFVEVE

-543 SDILNIATHVSGT
+543 SDILNIATHVSET
-556 TMNLDKQVNLFK
+556 TINLDKQVNLFK